1 MLFKHGKH
9 FQKRQMYICL
19 QTLVMLFCMAALFI
33 SMLTYSMRVQSDVY
47 EDYQNISRSSL
58 NSLMHSIDI
67 ILRDVQDVS
76 MQLFQDSNVHRF
88 LYEETVRKYDI
99 IHSIVNKTEQVMLS
113 NRYIDSVY
121 IAAIDR
127 GVVYASNYG
136 LNSFEDTPD
145 NAFVEWY
152 YNSRSQIEIMGT
164 RRVVVQKYT
173 GLTKDIISVY
183 ARLPMGTLNNARGV
197 LVINLDA
204 NEIYQSIAQPILE
217 DNESK
222 VYILNED
229 GQIIIAQN
237 PAELYTSIGDLNLPA
252 AQMQDMEGALFTEI
266 DGENYLLVY
275 NSENTRKWRYIYM
288 YPTSVVRRT
297 LHRQNLFMLLVCSG
311 VLAAVYLVSSRIAR
325 LTVNPADEL
334 INLVRERTSGG
345 GHTLSSLHE
354 ELSQY
359 FHSSDR
365 MRLQLEEAVDALR
378 ERLLLN
384 LLNNPFFDEQ
394 KVRQGF
400 QQYDIPLTGYNMQ
413 LALLGFDFESFQGPI
428 ASDLIGLTAIPV
440 IKAQFQQSDVECI
453 CVVSNLGEVTLIME
467 ASAGHAEAIS
477 PMIERAICEIYQS
490 TGVHSHASLYDIPFE
505 LPGICHVYRQ
515 AHLLEDYRRLYG
527 NEEII
532 CFSDIHDFSHRGYNY
547 AYEREDTLCNCIRAG
562 SLEDSLNA
570 LRQLIETFGRH
581 SHLNQEN
588 ILLFNVNLYT
598 GIMRLAYEQNL
609 PVEFISH
616 YSDQASTVQ
625 RFKSLEQTAAF
636 FEQIISEIIA
646 ITTQS
651 RQDRQD
657 RRFEDIKD
665 YIHKNF
671 AKVDLSLEMAAD
683 HLNISSTYVN
693 QILKNREGT
702 TFTQMLV
709 KTRIHRACELLEET
723 DMKVQEIA
731 EAVGYSSANYFVRS
745 FKSAVGV
752 TPGKYKEGIRHE
764 S

>member
-1 MLFKHGKH
+1 
-9 FQKRQMYICL
+9 
-19 QTLVMLFCMAALFI
+19 MLFCMAALFI

-237 PAELYTSIGDLNLPA
+237 PAELYTSIDDLNLPA
-252 AQMQDMEGALFTEI
+252 AQVQDMEGALFTEI

-334 INLVRERTSGG
+334 INLVRERTSRRRA
-345 GHTLSSLHE
+345 
-354 ELSQY
+354 Y
-359 FHSSDR
+359 
-365 MRLQLEEAVDALR
+365 AVQPA
-378 ERLLLN
+378 
-384 LLNNPFFDEQ
+384 
-394 KVRQGF
+394 
-400 QQYDIPLTGYNMQ
+400 
-413 LALLGFDFESFQGPI
+413 
-428 ASDLIGLTAIPV
+428 
-440 IKAQFQQSDVECI
+440 
-453 CVVSNLGEVTLIME
+453 
-467 ASAGHAEAIS
+467 
-477 PMIERAICEIYQS
+477 
-490 TGVHSHASLYDIPFE
+490 
-505 LPGICHVYRQ
+505 
-515 AHLLEDYRRLYG
+515 
-527 NEEII
+527 
-532 CFSDIHDFSHRGYNY
+532 
-547 AYEREDTLCNCIRAG
+547 
-562 SLEDSLNA
+562 
-570 LRQLIETFGRH
+570 
-581 SHLNQEN
+581 
-588 ILLFNVNLYT
+588 
-598 GIMRLAYEQNL
+598 
-609 PVEFISH
+609 
-616 YSDQASTVQ
+616 
-625 RFKSLEQTAAF
+625 
-636 FEQIISEIIA
+636 
-646 ITTQS
+646 
-651 RQDRQD
+651 
-657 RRFEDIKD
+657 
-665 YIHKNF
+665 
-671 AKVDLSLEMAAD
+671 
-683 HLNISSTYVN
+683 
-693 QILKNREGT
+693 
-702 TFTQMLV
+702 
-709 KTRIHRACELLEET
+709 
-723 DMKVQEIA
+723 
-731 EAVGYSSANYFVRS
+731 
-745 FKSAVGV
+745 
-752 TPGKYKEGIRHE
+752 
-764 S
+764 